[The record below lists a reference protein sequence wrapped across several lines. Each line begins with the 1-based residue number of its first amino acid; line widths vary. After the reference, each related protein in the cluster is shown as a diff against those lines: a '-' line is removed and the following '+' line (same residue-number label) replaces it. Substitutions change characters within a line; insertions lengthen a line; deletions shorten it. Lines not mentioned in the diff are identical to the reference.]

1 MPGTFVKINSATD
14 TITDTAK
21 VTTGYFSNGSGKLLG
36 SSIYTS
42 SLTDANENYYIGI
55 TGDNPASVTSPVT
68 QFTVAYGHYAGSG
81 SNTDADDIKGAT
93 QAIYNQWATTL
104 LGENEVTGGF
114 KISANGSYLANATVG
129 AGTRDEDVYVLVGRR
144 SLFKERINKG
154 NSTLAFSGSAVAG
167 GGTTKLLELTDDS
180 KTATPVST
188 VAGPRHAI
196 ISGTDGTAATGHDA
210 ATRTFGF
217 FWPDAGVMVFSQREL
232 SASICGKTNCTSSV
246 ATENAGGDSVFNGFA
261 PSLHNDANQKNALK
275 FVNCLKAGASSDT
288 YVQMRS
294 EEDQTSVAYFC
305 RATAGQFNFSNNPT
319 FVSGSSNSLRHTDM
333 FGNPVTYITGVG
345 LYNTSGQLV
354 AIAKLSTPLKKNF
367 SSEATIKVKLTY

>member
-1 MPGTFVKINSATD
+1 MPGTFVKINPATD

-42 SLTDANENYYIGI
+42 SLNDTNEGYYFGI
-55 TGDNPASVTSPVT
+55 TNSEDADHVT

-81 SNTDADDIKGAT
+81 SNTDANDIKGAT

-114 KISANGSYLANATVG
+114 VMSSPSSDNATATTTTVK
-129 AGTRDEDVYVLVGRR
+129 DEAVYVVVGKR
-144 SLFKERINKG
+144 SLFKERLNKG
-154 NSTLAFSGSAVAG
+154 NWTIALSGSNTAG
-167 GGTTKLLELTDDS
+167 DAGTSLVLTDDS
-180 KTATPVST
+180 KTVTAVST
-188 VAGPRHAI
+188 VAGPRHNI
-196 ISGTDGTAATGHDA
+196 VTGSDGTVHSASAE
-210 ATRTFGF
+210 RCFGWF
-217 FWPDAGVMVFSQREL
+217 YPDAGVLVFSAAEL
-232 SASICGKTNCTSSV
+232 SRSIQGKTAGIAAA
-246 ATENAGGDSVFNGFA
+246 ATENLGADGNFNGFGFNTA
-261 PSLHNDANQKNALK
+261 ATSDKNYNNGLR
-275 FVNCLKAGASSDT
+275 FINCLKSGDSSAT
-288 YVQMRS
+288 YIQARS
-294 EEDQTSVAYFC
+294 EEDQTSVSYFC
-305 RATAGQFNFSNNPT
+305 RATAGQFNFTNNPT

-333 FGNPVTYITGVG
+333 YGNPVTYITGVG